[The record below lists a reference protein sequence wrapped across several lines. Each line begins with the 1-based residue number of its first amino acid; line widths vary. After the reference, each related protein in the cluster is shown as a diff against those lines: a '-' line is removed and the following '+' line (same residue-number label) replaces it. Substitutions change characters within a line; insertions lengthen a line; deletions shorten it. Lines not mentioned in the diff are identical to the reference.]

1 MEDIRTMDMIR
12 RAELESFRGIFA
24 DAAIDTAKEIGL
36 TAANLVIKV
45 RESAERGHASPDET
59 VKSKADS
66 LWEELRT
73 LETKRVS
80 ASTAAI
86 KASVAGDDAASSV
99 AQKNFAQVSA
109 EIAVVQTL
117 IEQMETAPS
126 THEKKV

>member
-1 MEDIRTMDMIR
+1 MEDIKTLDMIR
-12 RAELESFRGIFA
+12 RAEMESFRGIFA
-24 DAAIDTAKEIGL
+24 DVAIDTEKEIGL
-36 TAANLVIKV
+36 TATDLVIKV
-45 RESAERGHASPDET
+45 RESAERGHDPPDEN

-109 EIAVVQTL
+109 EITAVQAL
-117 IEQMETAPS
+117 IEQIENAPS
-126 THEKKV
+126 SYG

>member
-1 MEDIRTMDMIR
+1 MEDIKTLDMIR
-12 RAELESFRGIFA
+12 RAEMESFRGIFA

-36 TAANLVIKV
+36 TATDLVIKV
-45 RESAERGHASPDET
+45 RESAERGHDPPDET

-66 LWEELRT
+66 LWEKLRT

-117 IEQMETAPS
+117 IEQIENAPS
-126 THEKKV
+126 SYG